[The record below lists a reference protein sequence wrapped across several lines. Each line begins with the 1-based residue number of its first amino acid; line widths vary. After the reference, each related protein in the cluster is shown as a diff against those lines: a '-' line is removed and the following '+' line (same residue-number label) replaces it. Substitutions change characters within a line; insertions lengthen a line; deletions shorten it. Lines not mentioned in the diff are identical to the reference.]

1 MENTIVRRKPSEEA
15 IKEAKKSIDRAK
27 SERLET
33 MGRKKIEK
41 DQQVIAEIGKVLQEQ
56 GKDEKKTVA
65 KEEKG
70 ESR

>member
-1 MENTIVRRKPSEEA
+1 MESTIVRRKPSEEA
-15 IKEAKKSIDRAK
+15 IKEAKKSIDKAK
-27 SERLET
+27 SERLEN
-33 MGRKKIEK
+33 MGTKKVEK

-56 GKDEKKTVA
+56 GKDEKTVA

>member
-1 MENTIVRRKPSEEA
+1 
-15 IKEAKKSIDRAK
+15 
-27 SERLET
+27 

>member
-1 MENTIVRRKPSEEA
+1 MESTIVRRKPSEEA
-15 IKEAKKSIDRAK
+15 IKEAKKSIDKAK
-27 SERLET
+27 SERLEN
-33 MGRKKIEK
+33 MGTKKVEK